1 MLRQVKTLARN
12 ALAPRYQVPL
22 KYWYGLLRR
31 ELEEELALLPAL
43 VRPGEHI
50 IDVGGNRGTYAY
62 AFWRL
67 GARVEVFEPNPACA
81 SVLRG
86 WAANKAGL
94 NIHAVALSSE
104 PGLAPL
110 HVPVDADG
118 TEHDASAS
126 LEAAPPS
133 ARDYMVPLRQLDSFG
148 FTDTSLIKID
158 VEGHESRV
166 LEGAT
171 ATLAASLP
179 ALIVEIEQRHNTRP
193 IGQVFKQ
200 IEDLGYNGFFLL
212 DGKLA
217 PLASF
222 EAERHQSIDA
232 FASKKG
238 RYHNNFVF
246 LGKERLGR
254 GYYKDLAARWML
266 K

>member
-1 MLRQVKTLARN
+1 M
-12 ALAPRYQVPL
+12 
-22 KYWYGLLRR
+22 
-31 ELEEELALLPAL
+31 ALLPAL

-81 SVLRG
+81 SVLSG

-133 ARDYMVPLRQLDSFG
+133 ARDYVVPLRQLDSFG

-158 VEGHESRV
+158 VEGHKSRV
-166 LEGAT
+166 LEGAA

-179 ALIVEIEQRHNTRP
+179 ALIVEIEQRHNIRP
-193 IGQVFKQ
+193 IAQVFKQ
-200 IEDLGYNGFFLL
+200 IEGFRLSWFFPSRRETSAVGEFQI
-212 DGKLA
+212 GK
-217 PLASF
+217 
-222 EAERHQSIDA
+222 HQSIDA
-232 FASKKG
+232 FT
-238 RYHNNFVF
+238 
-246 LGKERLGR
+246 LKER
-254 GYYKDLAARWML
+254 AVSQ
-266 K
+266 

>member
-1 MLRQVKTLARN
+1 M
-12 ALAPRYQVPL
+12 
-22 KYWYGLLRR
+22 
-31 ELEEELALLPAL
+31 LPAL
-43 VRPGEHI
+43 FRPGERI

-81 SVLRG
+81 SILRG
-86 WAANKAGL
+86 WAENKAGL

-166 LEGAT
+166 LEGAA
-171 ATLAASLP
+171 ATLAASMP

-193 IGQVFKQ
+193 IAQVFKQ
-200 IEDLGYNGFFLL
+200 IEDFGYHGFFLL

-222 EAERHQSIDA
+222 EIGKHQSIDA
-232 FASKKG
+232 FTSKEG
-238 RYHNNFVF
+238 RYHNNFIF
-246 LGKERLGR
+246 LGEARLGR
-254 GYYKDLAARWML
+254 GDYKDLTARWML
-266 K
+266 V